1 MRICNFLSGLFDMLV
16 SMSDKELK
24 RLSILQEICDQRISQ
39 SQAAQLL
46 DISER
51 QIRRLLQKY
60 KAQGPTALAHAA
72 RGQTSNSKLPE
83 ELRLKCLNI
92 VSDQFHGF
100 GPTLAHEK
108 LTIVHGFD
116 ISVETLRSWMIA
128 ANLWIPRSKRLKRPY
143 QPRYNRDCYGELIQ
157 IDGSHHDWFE
167 GRATKCCLLVF
178 IDDATGKLQH
188 LRFCE
193 SESTFDYMLSTRA
206 YIEQHGKPLAF
217 YSDKH
222 SVFRVNQSSKKDTK
236 ITQFGRVLS
245 TLNIDIIFANS
256 PQAKGRVER
265 ANRTLQDRLIKEM
278 RLKGISSIAEANIW
292 LPRFIEQFNLK
303 FAKTAFN
310 PKDLHRSVTET
321 TEELDD
327 IFTWREPRRVTN
339 SLTITYD
346 KCVYILESTEEN
358 QKLIGKYIE
367 FLEYPDGTVAIEY
380 QGRKITYSI
389 FDKLNQLNQREIVEN
404 KRLGSVLAHIQQ
416 QHEELEQHNQRNRSQ
431 KMPSRRAQ
439 KTAIQQRNLNPVLDL
454 EMPV

>member
-1 MRICNFLSGLFDMLV
+1 MLV

-24 RLSILQEICDQRISQ
+24 RLPVLQEICDQRITQ

-46 DISER
+46 HISAR

-60 KAQGPTALAHAA
+60 KAEGPVVFAHAG
-72 RGQTSNSKLPE
+72 RGRTSNSRLPE
-83 ELRLKCLNI
+83 EIRLKCLNL
-92 VSDQFHGF
+92 VDEQFHGF

-108 LTIVHGFD
+108 LTTVHGFD

-143 QPRYNRDCYGELIQ
+143 QPRYNRDCFGELIQ

-167 GRATKCCLLVF
+167 GRAAKCCLLVF

-193 SESTFDYMLSTRA
+193 SESTFDYMISTRL
-206 YIEQHGKPLAF
+206 YVEQHGKPLAF

-278 RLKGISSIAEANIW
+278 RLKGICSIEQANVW
-292 LPRFIEQFNLK
+292 LPCFIEQFNQK
-303 FAKTAFN
+303 FAKMAFN
-310 PKDLHRSVTET
+310 PKNLHRPIMET
-321 TEELDD
+321 AEELDD

-346 KCVYILESTEEN
+346 KCVYLLENKEEN
-358 QKLIGKYIE
+358 QSLMGKYIE

-380 QGRKITYSI
+380 QGRKINYSI
-389 FDKLNQLNQREIVEN
+389 FDKLSQLNQREIVEN
-404 KRLGSVLAHIQQ
+404 KRLSSVLAHIQQ
-416 QHEELEQHNQRNRSQ
+416 QHEELEQQNKRSRSQ
-431 KMPSRRAQ
+431 SMPRRRAQ

-454 EMPV
+454 EMSV

>member
-1 MRICNFLSGLFDMLV
+1 MHFCNFLSGRFDMLV

-24 RLSILQEICDQRISQ
+24 RLSVLQEICDQRITQ

-46 DISER
+46 HISER

-60 KAQGPTALAHAA
+60 KAQGPAALAHAA
-72 RGQTSNSKLPE
+72 RGQISNSRLPE

-92 VSDQFHGF
+92 VSDQLHGF

-108 LTIVHGFD
+108 LTTVHGFD
-116 ISVETLRSWMIA
+116 ISVETLLSWMIA
-128 ANLWIPRSKRLKRPY
+128 ADLWIPRSKLLKRLY

-157 IDGSHHDWFE
+157 IDGSYHDWFE
-167 GRATKCCLLVF
+167 GRAPKCCLLVF

-193 SESTFDYMLSTRA
+193 SESAFDYMISTRL

-278 RLKGISSIAEANIW
+278 RLEGISSIAEANAW
-292 LPRFIEQFNLK
+292 LPCFIEHFNQK
-303 FAKTAFN
+303 FAKCARN
-310 PKDLHRSVTET
+310 SKNLHRPLTESDL
-321 TEELDD
+321 ELDD
-327 IFTWREPRRVTN
+327 IFTWQEPRKVTKN
-339 SLTITYD
+339 LTLTYD
-346 KCVYILESTEEN
+346 KCIYMLEPTELN
-358 QKLIGKYIE
+358 QKLVGLYIS
-367 FLEYPDGTVAIEY
+367 FLEYTDGTVAIMHE
-380 QGRKITYSI
+380 GRKINYSV
-389 FDKLNQLNQREIVEN
+389 FNKLAGLQQKEVVEN

-416 QHEELEQHNQRNRSQ
+416 QHEELEKQNKRTRAKKS
-431 KMPSRRAQ
+431 MPSRKAQ
-439 KTAIQQRNLNPVLDL
+439 KAIIEQRNLNPVLDSCS
-454 EMPV
+454 

>member
-1 MRICNFLSGLFDMLV
+1 MLV

-24 RLSILQEICDQRISQ
+24 RLSVLQEICDQRITQ
-39 SQAAQLL
+39 PQAAQLL
-46 DISER
+46 HISER

-60 KAQGPTALAHAA
+60 KTQGPTALAHAA
-72 RGQTSNSKLPE
+72 RGQISNSRLPE
-83 ELRLKCLNI
+83 ELRLKCLNL
-92 VSDQFHGF
+92 VAEQFHGF

-108 LTIVHGFD
+108 LTTVHGFD

-128 ANLWIPRSKRLKRPY
+128 ADLWIPRAKRLKRPY
-143 QPRYNRDCYGELIQ
+143 QPRYNRDCFGELIQ

-167 GRATKCCLLVF
+167 GRAAKCCLLVF

-193 SESTFDYMLSTRA
+193 SESTFDYMISTRL
-206 YIEQHGKPLAF
+206 YVEQHGKPLAF

-278 RLKGISSIAEANIW
+278 RLKGICSIEQANVW
-292 LPRFIEQFNLK
+292 LPCFIEQFNQK
-303 FAKTAFN
+303 FAKMAFN
-310 PKDLHRSVTET
+310 PKNLHRSITET
-321 TEELDD
+321 AEELDD

-346 KCVYILESTEEN
+346 KCVYLLENTEEN
-358 QKLIGKYIE
+358 QRLIGKYLE
-367 FLEYPDGTVAIEY
+367 FLEYPDGTVAIMHNS
-380 QGRKITYSI
+380 RKINYSL
-389 FDKLNQLNQREIVEN
+389 FDKLSQLNQREIVEN
-404 KRLGSVLAHIQQ
+404 KRLSAVLNHIQQ
-416 QHEELEQHNQRNRSQ
+416 QHEELEQQNKRNRSQ

-439 KTAIQQRNLNPVLDL
+439 KTAIQERNLNPVLDL
-454 EMPV
+454 EMSI

>member
-1 MRICNFLSGLFDMLV
+1 MLIT
-16 SMSDKELK
+16 MSDKEIQ
-24 RLSILQEICDQRISQ
+24 RLAVLQDVRDHRITQVRAAEILNLST
-39 SQAAQLL
+39 
-46 DISER
+46 R
-51 QIRRLLQKY
+51 QITRLLQKLN
-60 KAQGPTALAHAA
+60 QDGVSGMTHAS
-72 RGQTSNSKLPE
+72 RGQPGHHRHDDL
-83 ELRLKCLNI
+83 LKSQCLSI
-92 VSDQFHGF
+92 ISEHLLGF

-108 LTIVHGFD
+108 LSSMFD
-116 ISVETLRSWMIA
+116 LNIPVETVRRWMT
-128 ANLWIPRSKRLKRPY
+128 ANDLWIPRSKRLKRPY
-143 QPRYNRDCYGELIQ
+143 QPRYNRDCFGELIQ

-167 GRATKCCLLVF
+167 GRAAKCCLLVF

-193 SESTFDYMLSTRA
+193 SESTFDYMISTRL

-278 RLKGISSIAEANIW
+278 RLKGICSIEQANVW
-292 LPRFIEQFNLK
+292 LPCFIEQFNQK
-303 FAKTAFN
+303 FAKMAFN
-310 PKDLHRSVTET
+310 PKNLHRPIMET
-321 TEELDD
+321 AEELDD

-346 KCVYILESTEEN
+346 KCVYLLENKEEN
-358 QKLIGKYIE
+358 QILMGKYIE

-380 QGRKITYSI
+380 QGRKINYSI
-389 FDKLNQLNQREIVEN
+389 FDKLSQLNQREIVEN
-404 KRLGSVLAHIQQ
+404 KRLSSVLAHIQQ
-416 QHEELEQHNQRNRSQ
+416 QHEELEQQNKRSRSQ
-431 KMPSRRAQ
+431 SMPRRRAQ

-454 EMPV
+454 EMSV